1 MSLRVQRPGG
11 DKLFGE
17 ANNRLRYYTSGWYRL
32 ISCMGRY
39 MKVSSGAHKNFSLGQ
54 MRCHR
59 YATMLGILGEQ
70 QTKETSVQT

>member
-1 MSLRVQRPGG
+1 
-11 DKLFGE
+11 
-17 ANNRLRYYTSGWYRL
+17 
-32 ISCMGRY
+32 